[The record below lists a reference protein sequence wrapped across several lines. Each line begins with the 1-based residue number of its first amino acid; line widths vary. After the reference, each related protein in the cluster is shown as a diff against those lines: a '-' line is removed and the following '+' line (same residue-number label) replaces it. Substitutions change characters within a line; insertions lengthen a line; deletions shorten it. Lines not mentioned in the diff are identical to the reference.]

1 MSKKGKNHLQN
12 MAMFALGSTI
22 LLMSVGL
29 GNSMRGANAA
39 KEGIKLLIFST
50 PIGLDSED
58 LSIKLSFNQALKF
71 KEIFKHLRF
80 STK

>member
-1 MSKKGKNHLQN
+1 MGKKGKNHLQN
-12 MAMFALGSTI
+12 VAMFVLGSTI

-29 GNSMRGANAA
+29 GNSMRGANAVKA
-39 KEGIKLLIFST
+39 GIKLLIFST
-50 PIGLDSED
+50 RIELDNED

-71 KEIFKHLRF
+71 KDIFKHLRF

>member
-1 MSKKGKNHLQN
+1 MGKKGKNHLQN
-12 MAMFALGSTI
+12 VAMFVLGSTI

-29 GNSMRGANAA
+29 GNSMRGANVA

>member
-1 MSKKGKNHLQN
+1 MGKKDKNHLQN
-12 MAMFALGSTI
+12 VAMFALGSTI

-29 GNSMRGANAA
+29 GNSMRGADVV
-39 KEGIKLLIFST
+39 KEGIKLIIFPT